1 MCSLLFAALPNETRL
16 PNKYISFRIRYSEY
30 SFAECPIVEC
40 CNAKCRNAECCYA
53 ECRYAGCRYAECRGA
68 LLLNKYAEISFFCCE
83 NKQTLASVR

>member
-1 MCSLLFAALPNETRL
+1 MCSLLFAALPHEKRL
-16 PNKYISFRIRYSEY
+16 PNKYISYRRRYSEY

-53 ECRYAGCRYAECRGA
+53 ECCYAECLGA

-83 NKQTLASVR
+83 NKQTLAPVR